1 MSSKRRPKYF
11 KTIGFKL
18 TAWYTSV
25 FILSSL
31 ILFAAVYFILASTL
45 RSQDREAVE
54 TELYELVAFYNQ
66 GGVRVLAGNLR
77 LRNKFGGGEPFFIR
91 VADENNRTLYLS
103 LPYQWVEIDLNELDK
118 TTRQDGILWSNLP
131 LGKNGG
137 TMELAGKMLK
147 DGRYLQVG
155 KAARDRERLLSR
167 YRRIVAV
174 ILIPPLILGFFGG
187 LFLTRRA
194 LQPIRNLIRTIREIQ
209 AGRMDARV
217 PDPRTEDEFQELVML
232 FNHMLGRIETLIE
245 AMKDSLDNVAH
256 DLRSP
261 LTRLRVTAETA
272 LLSDQ
277 DEQSYREALGN
288 CIEESDRILVMLNT
302 LMDISEAEAGALKP
316 DLQNV
321 DVCRVIEEVLD
332 IYRFVAE
339 EKAIGIHYTEP
350 EERLT
355 IRADDIRLKQ
365 AVANLTDNAVKYT
378 PPGGR
383 IDIEV
388 SEQPHGIDI
397 IVRDNGVGIPED
409 DLPRIWD
416 RLFRGDRSR
425 SEKGLGLGLSLVRA
439 VIQAHGGSVDVV
451 SSVNEGSVFTVHLP
465 SH

>member
-1 MSSKRRPKYF
+1 MSSKRRPKYVR
-11 KTIGFKL
+11 TIGFKL
-18 TAWYTSV
+18 TAWYTAV
-25 FILSSL
+25 FIVSSV

-45 RSQDREAVE
+45 RVQDRETIQA
-54 TELYELVAFYNQ
+54 ELKELSAFYYQ

-77 LRNKFGGGEPFFIR
+77 IRNKFGGGEPFFIR
-91 VADENNRTLYLS
+91 VADENNRTLFLS
-103 LPYQWVEIDLNELDK
+103 LPYQWVEIDFSELNKIARDDHIQWLS
-118 TTRQDGILWSNLP
+118 LS

-137 TMELAGKMLK
+137 TMVLAGKMLK

-155 KAARDRERLLSR
+155 KAARDRERILSR
-167 YRRIVAV
+167 YRAIVAA

-194 LQPIRNLIRTIREIQ
+194 LQPIRSLIRTIREIQ

-232 FNHMLGRIETLIE
+232 FNHMLGRIESLLE
-245 AMKDSLDNVAH
+245 AMKESLDNVAH

-261 LTRLRVTAETA
+261 LTRLRVNAETA

-277 DEQSYREALGN
+277 DEQSYREVLGN

-302 LMDISEAEAGALKP
+302 LMDISEAEAGALKLN
-316 DLQNV
+316 LQNV
-321 DVCRVIEEVLD
+321 DLSRVIEEVLD
-332 IYRFVAE
+332 VYRFVAE
-339 EKAIGIHYTEP
+339 EKNIEIRSTGP
-350 EERLT
+350 EEPLT
-355 IRADDIRLKQ
+355 IRADGTRLRQ
-365 AVANLTDNAVKYT
+365 AVANLVDNAVKYT

-383 IDIEV
+383 VDIEV
-388 SEQPHGIDI
+388 SEQPDGVDI
-397 IVRDNGVGIPED
+397 IVRDTGAGIPED

-439 VIQAHGGSVDVV
+439 IIQAHGGSVDVV
-451 SSVNEGSVFTVHLP
+451 SSVNEGSAFTVHLP
-465 SH
+465 FH